1 MLDRL
6 NNDKVI
12 PKTTRND
19 ISSVKGDSDYQK
31 ASTLVAKLQLL
42 LEGRPR
48 DHDKYLNQICDSL
61 VKIECTADIA
71 RKMKKEL
78 GYEISSSYRT
88 SEGMFYILF

>member
-12 PKTTRND
+12 PKTTHND
-19 ISSVKGDSDYQK
+19 ISSVRGVSDYQK
-31 ASTLVAKLQLL
+31 ASNLVTKLQQL
-42 LEGRPR
+42 LEGRQG

-61 VKIECTADIA
+61 VKTKYTADIA

-78 GYEISSSYRT
+78 SYEINSSYRT